1 VSLTEANGVLFHTQI
16 LGEGEPVVLIHG
28 LFASNLAEW
37 YFTAAPVIARTR
49 RVLLYDLRGHGR
61 SERTAGGYD
70 LQSMVADLHALLE
83 SFDEH
88 PVAVCG
94 YSYGGLIAL
103 RFALEQPQRV
113 KQLALIE
120 TPLPPSRLAEIDPFS
135 SENLQ
140 DLLDASPRVHRTVSL
155 GGRRAIRLF
164 QNVQSMVFETSM
176 LQDLGAETDIS
187 DEELARVSCPV
198 LCLYGDASP
207 CLPTGKRLVR
217 VLPNPALTVLR
228 GGHALF
234 SDAPAAIT
242 SCLEKFL
249 NG

>member
-1 VSLTEANGVLFHTQI
+1 VTEANGLLFHTQV
-16 LGEGEPVVLIHG
+16 LGEGEPVVMIHG

-37 YFTAAPVIARTR
+37 YFTAAPVIARTH

-61 SERTAGGYD
+61 SERTPDGYD

-83 SFDEH
+83 GFDEH
-88 PVAVCG
+88 PVSLCG

-103 RFALEQPQRV
+103 RFALWRPQRV

-120 TPLPPSRLAEIDPFS
+120 APLPPSRLEEIDHFS
-135 SENLQ
+135 RDNLQ
-140 DLLDASPRVHRTVSL
+140 DLLDASPRVHKTVSL
-155 GGRRAIRLF
+155 GGRRASRLV
-164 QNVQSMVFETSM
+164 QTVQSMVLETSM
-176 LQDLGAETDIS
+176 LEDLGSETDIS
-187 DEELARVSCPV
+187 DDELARVGCPV

-207 CLPTGKRLVR
+207 CLPTGQRLAR
-217 VLPNPALTVLR
+217 VLPNATLTVLR

-234 SDAPAAIT
+234 ADAPAAIT
-242 SCLEKFL
+242 SCLETFL